1 MGNNTKAPPG
11 RRTPRRPP
19 LGLRHLIGV
28 TYLVLTS
35 SYIALA
41 DVASEPESLVEELT
55 YNPLRSIIAGGLLV
69 ASLSLAG
76 IWLARSPLTG
86 RRSLIAALI
95 VITAVLMA
103 AAIVLLKE

>member
-1 MGNNTKAPPG
+1 MK
-11 RRTPRRPP
+11 
-19 LGLRHLIGV
+19 LRYLAGV

-35 SYIALA
+35 NRIALA
-41 DVASEPESLVEELT
+41 DVASGPESFVEELT

-69 ASLSLAG
+69 ASLSFAG

-86 RRSLIAALI
+86 KRSLIAALI

-103 AAIVLLKE
+103 AAIVLFR